1 MLDEVN
7 QTGDEHGDKVASSA
21 DNVSNETDSLWGHF
35 SHTGA
40 TWGRRGW
47 FGPRGGHIGHTSATW
62 GRPWMLDEVNQ
73 TGDESSDK
81 ASKSAVASSA
91 DNVSNDTVSLWGH
104 FS

>member
-1 MLDEVN
+1 MLDQVA
-7 QTGDEHGDKVASSA
+7 QKGDEAGDKVDQDNKESSVV
-21 DNVSNETDSLWGHF
+21 DETESFWAHV

-73 TGDESSDK
+73 TGDEPSDK

-91 DNVSNDTVSLWGH
+91 DNVSNDAG
-104 FS
+104 